1 MLLDGFNVFKFFCCM
16 FYFGW
21 RLIIFRRFCGLVMYI
36 LWKLD
41 LVDVGRR
48 MICMWNVILSEWE
61 DEGVEGD
68 SFYILVC

>member
-1 MLLDGFNVFKFFCCM
+1 
-16 FYFGW
+16 
-21 RLIIFRRFCGLVMYI
+21 MYI